1 MPSDEQC
8 EGNIPPTV
16 QYVADVLCFF
26 LGGGEVKNSDHKLDG
41 KEQLSATKVSAS
53 ISVKS
58 KSAG

>member
-1 MPSDEQC
+1 M
-8 EGNIPPTV
+8 
-16 QYVADVLCFF
+16 
-26 LGGGEVKNSDHKLDG
+26 KNSDHKLDG